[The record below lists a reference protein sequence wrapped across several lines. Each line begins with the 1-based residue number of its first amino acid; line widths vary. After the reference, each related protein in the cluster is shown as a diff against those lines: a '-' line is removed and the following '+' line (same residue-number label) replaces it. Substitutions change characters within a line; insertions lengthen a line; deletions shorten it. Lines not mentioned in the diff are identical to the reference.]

1 MTSKRLLMFA
11 LLALA
16 VLFGLWYVRGPHA
29 LAALVVLVLP
39 PLLLAIA
46 AGRGWARAGFVG
58 GVFALFWFSHG
69 VMVAW
74 SEPGQRAFALVE
86 VLLAL
91 VVVYASS
98 IDGMRARFGK
108 AR

>member
-39 PLLLAIA
+39 PLLLAVA
-46 AGRGWARAGFVG
+46 AWRGWARAGFVG

-74 SEPGQRAFALVE
+74 SEPSQRAFAIVE

>member
-1 MTSKRLLMFA
+1 MTSKRLLMSA
-11 LLALA
+11 LLALS

-39 PLLLAIA
+39 PLLLAVA
-46 AGRGWARAGFVG
+46 AWRGWTRAGFVG

-74 SEPGQRAFALVE
+74 SEPSQRAFALVE

-91 VVVYASS
+91 VVVYAAS

>member
-16 VLFGLWYVRGPHA
+16 VLFGLWFVRGPHA

-46 AGRGWARAGFVG
+46 AWRGWARAGFVA
-58 GVFALFWFSHG
+58 GVFALLWFSHG
-69 VMVAW
+69 VMLAW